1 VQFFR
6 TAVAGW
12 RHGPGQDAS
21 QESAHVAK
29 ITGEL
34 KLNKA
39 LQRLPSIRYLQHP
52 TMPVARSGNEPE
64 HYLPIVSR
72 SLERM
77 SRGLVAILR
86 TSSREEKA
94 ALGENRLS

>member
-1 VQFFR
+1 MQFFR

-34 KLNKA
+34 KLNKSA
-39 LQRLPSIRYLQHP
+39 AKITLNSVLAASDDAGRSIR
-52 TMPVARSGNEPE
+52 E
-64 HYLPIVSR
+64 
-72 SLERM
+72 
-77 SRGLVAILR
+77 
-86 TSSREEKA
+86 
-94 ALGENRLS
+94 